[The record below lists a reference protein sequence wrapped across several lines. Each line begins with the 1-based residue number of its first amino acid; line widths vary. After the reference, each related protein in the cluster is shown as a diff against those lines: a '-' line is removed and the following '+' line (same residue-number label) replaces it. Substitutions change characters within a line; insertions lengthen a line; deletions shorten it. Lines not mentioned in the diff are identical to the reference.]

1 MKIKFFA
8 TILIALVLTSCNSQN
23 TSGVKNISA
32 VEMEKLMLEEGI
44 EVIDVRTPGEV
55 SAGYISE
62 ADYFFDINGASFAEN
77 MGKLDKDKTYIIYCK
92 SGARS
97 LSAAN
102 YMANNGFPNV
112 YNLNGGIMGW
122 QNAKYL
128 SK

>member
-32 VEMEKLMLEEGI
+32 VEMEKLMLEKGI

-97 LSAAN
+97 SSAAN
-102 YMANNGFPNV
+102 YMANNGFSNV